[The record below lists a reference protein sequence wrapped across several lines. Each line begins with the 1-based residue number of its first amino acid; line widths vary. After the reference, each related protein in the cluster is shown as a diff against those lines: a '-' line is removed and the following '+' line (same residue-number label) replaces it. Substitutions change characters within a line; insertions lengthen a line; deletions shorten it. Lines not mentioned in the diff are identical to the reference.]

1 MESNIPKDNLNS
13 LIKNT
18 PNDNSIN
25 GTFIKVDGDR
35 IINTNMIKTIHIYPS
50 QYHIELLNNGG
61 SGSYGII
68 VAGTGWLARSDNN
81 DSINIF
87 KDTSQKEYEDLT
99 NLIAKM
105 SDDN

>member
-1 MESNIPKDNLNS
+1 MSNKLR
-13 LIKNT
+13 
-18 PNDNSIN
+18 
-25 GTFIKVDGDR
+25 TFIKLGDR